1 MNDQLPVTAGYLAR
15 VGFQDAKR
23 AVKLF
28 ESVSAKLPVSLID
41 DLALVAD
48 PDKALLHL
56 VRLLESNNEEL
67 EKNFIEPQFRKRLL
81 VVLGASSGLAE
92 HLIKYPQDFAVL
104 LQPYA
109 IDKSVKEKGL
119 EELFMGVNSRSELV
133 KANKKA
139 LIAIAAKDLATAWS
153 FSRVAEELSLL
164 AEVVVESAL
173 KLVQREVVGAE
184 QIDFSVIA
192 MGKAGGKELNYV
204 SDVDVIFV
212 AAAKPQQD
220 ETAAL
225 EVATQIA
232 EDLINLISSVDQAGE
247 IWQLDAALRP
257 EGKAGPLVR
266 TVAQHSSYYQ
276 QWAETWEFQALLKA
290 RHMAG
295 SEVLSNQYLD
305 EILPFVWKAAEREN
319 FVTDVQKM
327 RRRVEQN
334 IDVKVGERELKLSSG
349 GLRDVEFAVQLLQL
363 VHGRSDVMVR
373 SSNTL
378 EALAQLATYGYVGR
392 DDAATFSHAY
402 EFLRTLEHRIQLQQ
416 LKRTHIIPEKP
427 SELKAIGRSLNL
439 FVDSEKEL
447 DKIWRK
453 NQREV
458 RRIHEKLFY
467 RPLLNSVVKLD
478 AANARL
484 TPAAAGKR
492 LEALGYLD
500 PEAALR
506 HLQALTSGVSRRAQ
520 IQKTLLPILLDW
532 FARAPEPDAALL
544 AFRQISD
551 QLGSTPWYLRLLR
564 DESSAAE
571 RLSHILGASR
581 YATDLLFKAPDSIG
595 MFADDQELQPRTAE
609 QFQSEQKAIL
619 HRYQNP
625 EEVALAARAL
635 RRREL
640 LRCAT
645 GDLVGLMP
653 VEVVGSYLS
662 LVTQTAI
669 EIALNAAMLQVER
682 DRNSL
687 LSTDLC
693 LIAMGRFG
701 GLELGYGSDADVMF
715 IHVPKAGANAT
726 DAERDALDV
735 ANKLRNL
742 LMAPSVDP
750 ALEIDADLR
759 PEGKNGPL
767 VRTLDSYLAYYQT
780 WSSPWEA
787 QALLRAIPIAGNKE
801 IGNKFIEQINFLRYP
816 QNGLPEDSLIQMRKL
831 KARMESER
839 LPRGADP
846 TLNLKLGRGGLSDV
860 EWTVQLLQMKHG
872 RAITS
877 LRTTST
883 LTALAA
889 AKEANLLTENE
900 FKILISAWKRAT
912 KIRNGL
918 MLARNK
924 PSNQIPTQVNDLRAL
939 TFALGEHSHAEL
951 VEDYRRT
958 TRRARSVME
967 QIFYGEN

>member
-1 MNDQLPVTAGYLAR
+1 MSEDLPVTTGYLAR
-15 VGFQDAKR
+15 AGFQDAKR
-23 AVKLF
+23 AIELI
-28 ESVSAKLPVSLID
+28 ESLSTKIPTSLID

-56 VRLLESNNEEL
+56 VRLLENNNKEL
-67 EKNFIEPQFRKRLL
+67 KKHLVEPEFRKRLL

-92 HLIKYPQDFAVL
+92 HLINHPHDVQVL
-104 LQPYA
+104 LQSYS
-109 IDKSVKEKGL
+109 IDKSIKEIGL
-119 EELFMGVNSRSELV
+119 TELFENVNSRAELV

-153 FSRVAEELSLL
+153 FTQVAEELSLL
-164 AEVVVESAL
+164 ADVVVETAL
-173 KLVQREVVGAE
+173 KLVSKEVPGAA
-184 QIDFSVIA
+184 QVDFSVIA

-212 AAAKPQQD
+212 AAAREQQD
-220 ETAAL
+220 EIMAL
-225 EVATQIA
+225 EVATRIS
-232 EDLINLISSVDQAGE
+232 EELINFISIVDQAGE

-266 TVAQHSSYYQ
+266 TVDQHRSYYQ
-276 QWAETWEFQALLKA
+276 LWAETWEFQALLKA

-295 SEVLSNQYLD
+295 DQTLSNKYLD
-305 EILPFVWKAAEREN
+305 EIMTFVWKAAEREN
-319 FVTDVQKM
+319 FVVDVQKM

-392 DDAATFSHAY
+392 EDAATFSHSY

-416 LKRTHIIPEKP
+416 LKRTHILPEKL

-439 FVDSEKEL
+439 FIDSEKEL
-447 DKIWRK
+447 EKIWRK

-478 AANARL
+478 AASARL
-484 TPAAAGKR
+484 TPAAARTR

-500 PEAALR
+500 PDSALR

-544 AFRQISD
+544 AFRQISE

-595 MFADDQELQPRTAE
+595 MFADDQELQPRTKE
-609 QFQSEQKAIL
+609 QFQNEQNSIFN
-619 HRYQNP
+619 RYQDP

-653 VEVVGSYLS
+653 VEAVGSYLS
-662 LVTQTAI
+662 LVTQTTI
-669 EIALNAAMLQVER
+669 EIALKAAMLQVER
-682 DRNSL
+682 ERNSS

-715 IHVPKAGANAT
+715 IHEPKTGADAT
-726 DAERDALDV
+726 DAERCALDV

-750 ALEIDADLR
+750 VLEIDADLR

-767 VRTLDSYLAYYQT
+767 VRTLDSYLSYYQT

-787 QALLRAIPIAGNKE
+787 QALLRAMPIAGNKE
-801 IGNKFIEQINFLRYP
+801 IGNKFIKEINSLRYP
-816 QNGLPEDSLIQMRKL
+816 LKGLPQDSLIEMRKL

-860 EWTVQLLQMKHG
+860 EWTVQLLQMQHG
-872 RAITS
+872 HEIAS
-877 LRTTST
+877 LQTTST
-883 LTALAA
+883 LKALAA
-889 AKEANLLTENE
+889 AKEAKLLNDSE
-900 FKILISAWKRAT
+900 FEILATAWKRAT

-918 MLARNK
+918 MLAKNK
-924 PSNQIPTQVNDLRAL
+924 PTDQIPTHLNDLRAL
-939 TFALGEHSHAEL
+939 AFALGENSYAEL
-951 VEDYRRT
+951 VENYRRT